1 VEVPSGI
8 VTSVADTGAAQ
19 PETFNVFLSQI
30 TGEEKRAEAVKLIS
44 EIRKC
49 PIDEARELV
58 TRSMIPLL
66 KDVPKSEAEVVL
78 HRFRSIKV
86 AGRMTL
92 ARKG

>member
-1 VEVPSGI
+1 MKPVLEAEEPPQHES
-8 VTSVADTGAAQ
+8 
-19 PETFNVFLSQI
+19 FNVFLSQI
-30 TGEEKRAEAVKLIS
+30 SNEEKRAEAAKMIS

-49 PIDEARELV
+49 PIEEARELT

-66 KDVPKSEAEVVL
+66 KDVPKSEAEKVL
-78 HRFRSIKV
+78 HSFRMIKV